1 MNFTPIPQV
10 ITPREVPG
18 CTQGR
23 RIKSWWRA
31 ALPLVVCLSIVLIPH
46 PAGLELY
53 AWRYFALFAA
63 VVVALIVE
71 PIPAAAVGLV
81 GVTVAAVSRYVV
93 SSPADSIKW
102 ALGGFSDST
111 VWLIFGAFMF
121 ALGNEKTGLGK
132 RIALMLVKSLGRR
145 ALGLGYAI
153 TLSDLVLAPFIPSNT
168 ARSGGTIFPIIS
180 NIPALY
186 GSQPGK
192 TARRIGSYIMWTA
205 FAATCVTS
213 SMFLTALA
221 PNILALTLIKDTVK
235 ISWTQWAIGFL
246 PAGVI
251 LILLLPILIYKIYP
265 PEVTSNEEIPRWASQ
280 ELAGMGKFTMKE
292 LMMALLVLT
301 ALALWIFGGQILNAT
316 TVTLIVISLMI
327 ISGIVKWDE
336 ILAYKQAWSVLV
348 WFATLVTLA
357 DGLNKVGFINWFA
370 KGAANLLSGIR
381 PLAIM
386 VILVAL
392 HYIVHYLF
400 ASLTAHTTA
409 VLPIILA
416 AGAAVPGL
424 PVRTFA
430 LLLCYSMGLM
440 GVLTP
445 YATGPAPVYF
455 GSGYISRKDFWTLGL
470 IFGMIF
476 LAVLLV
482 IGVPYLVF
490 INP

>member
-1 MNFTPIPQV
+1 M
-10 ITPREVPG
+10 PG
-18 CTQGR
+18 A
-23 RIKSWWRA
+23 ILPSSPPLSW
-31 ALPLVVCLSIVLIPH
+31 PS
-46 PAGLELY
+46 
-53 AWRYFALFAA
+53 F
-63 VVVALIVE
+63 VE

-81 GVTVAAVSRYVV
+81 GVTVAAASRYVV

-102 ALGGFSDST
+102 ALSGFSDST

-221 PNILALTLIKDTVK
+221 PNILALSLIKDTVK

-265 PEVTSNEEIPRWASQ
+265 PEVTSNEEIPR
-280 ELAGMGKFTMKE
+280 
-292 LMMALLVLT
+292 
-301 ALALWIFGGQILNAT
+301 
-316 TVTLIVISLMI
+316 
-327 ISGIVKWDE
+327 
-336 ILAYKQAWSVLV
+336 
-348 WFATLVTLA
+348 
-357 DGLNKVGFINWFA
+357 
-370 KGAANLLSGIR
+370 
-381 PLAIM
+381 
-386 VILVAL
+386 
-392 HYIVHYLF
+392 
-400 ASLTAHTTA
+400 
-409 VLPIILA
+409 
-416 AGAAVPGL
+416 
-424 PVRTFA
+424 
-430 LLLCYSMGLM
+430 M
-440 GVLTP
+440 GV
-445 YATGPAPVYF
+445 ARVGRD
-455 GSGYISRKDFWTLGL
+455 G
-470 IFGMIF
+470 
-476 LAVLLV
+476 
-482 IGVPYLVF
+482 
-490 INP
+490 